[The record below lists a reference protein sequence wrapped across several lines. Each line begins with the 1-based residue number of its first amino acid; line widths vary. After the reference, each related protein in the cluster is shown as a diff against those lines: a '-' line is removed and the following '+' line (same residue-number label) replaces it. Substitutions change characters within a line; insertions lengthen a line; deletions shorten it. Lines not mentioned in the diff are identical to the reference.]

1 MNSDQNPDISG
12 LLRQLPRKLRSKLE
26 NAPLSGDGVHQWLFP
41 AALQLNRCPKL
52 SDDERIVLLR
62 WAVRDCGRTVPHRE
76 LNDALRNSRHLV
88 QSAVGAKG
96 FVRRGDSMDT
106 KGAETRTPNKFPE
119 VNEGQRTKILSGDS
133 FGLEQL
139 RKQSPVPT
147 GQPHQNSGWY
157 VDQLFPGDPLVC
169 IGTSPSMCAT
179 MQLSGFKR
187 RFILDAH
194 ALIVPSPMSALWG
207 TNQEGKRSVRCLDN
221 TGPRRFLITEF
232 DSGTLDEHASLI
244 WHLRSYAP
252 LVMVLWSGSKSL
264 HAWWRAQGV
273 PDDKLLRFFRYAV
286 SLGADAST
294 RTRCQLVRLPEGW
307 REDKQARQ
315 AVHYFDP
322 SRLPRSDRGRR
333 RSRHE
338 G

>member
-1 MNSDQNPDISG
+1 MNSDRNPDITR
-12 LLRQLPRKLRSKLE
+12 LLRQLPSELRSKIE
-26 NAPLSGDGVHQWLFP
+26 DAPLSGDGVHQWLFS
-41 AALQLNRCPKL
+41 AALQLNRCPGL
-52 SDDERIVLLR
+52 SDDERNVLLG
-62 WAVRDCGRTVPHRE
+62 WAVRDCGRTVPQRE
-76 LNDALRNSRHLV
+76 LNDALRNSKHLV
-88 QSAVGAKG
+88 QSSFGAKG
-96 FVRRGDSMDT
+96 FVRGSDP
-106 KGAETRTPNKFPE
+106 KGVETRNSNKSPK
-119 VNEGQRTKILSGDS
+119 VNEGHRARILSGNA

-139 RKQSPVPT
+139 RMQSPVPT

-179 MQLSGFKR
+179 MPLSGFKR
-187 RFILDAH
+187 RFRLDAH
-194 ALIVPSPMSALWG
+194 ALIVPSPMSALSG
-207 TNQEGKRSVRCLDN
+207 TNQNGERSVRCLDN

-232 DSGTLDEHASLI
+232 DRGTLDEHASLI
-244 WHLRSYAP
+244 WHLRAYAP

-264 HAWWRAQGV
+264 HAWWHAQGV
-273 PDDKLLRFFRYAV
+273 PEDTLLRFFRYAV

-307 REDKQARQ
+307 REDRQARQ

-322 SRLPRSDRGRR
+322 SRLPRSDHGRR